1 MDVDSIL
8 HKVTDKVQKMRIL
21 GDIVYDRRNAI
32 GQIGDE
38 YGMSTFLVKSSQV
51 LYKIYKPQNIDI
63 PEGKFIQEL
72 WEKYIPR
79 MFTDEYLIFIIQ
91 QREEKEKN
99 SVFGETG
106 GTDKS
111 LIWAELAPL
120 CTWRRRKGACS

>member
-1 MDVDSIL
+1 
-8 HKVTDKVQKMRIL
+8 MRIL

-32 GQIGDE
+32 GQISDE